1 MIPYNFPWK
10 PVAKE
15 AAVVVAREAGVYLF
29 RLAIDHAI
37 DLIHGEGTRPES
49 REQPGSGRQPSG
61 TEPQTEEEA
70 DPEGPGPKKPGAQR
84 RKRDENGR
92 YVRKTQ
98 NRKGGDNP

>member
-37 DLIHGEGTRPES
+37 DWLHADETGPES
-49 REQPGSGRQPSG
+49 REQPGSGRRPSG
-61 TEPQTEEEA
+61 TERQNEEGV
-70 DPEGPGPKKPGAQR
+70 DPEKPGPGKQGAQR

-92 YVRKTQ
+92 YASKT
-98 NRKGGDNP
+98 KGGDNP

>member
-1 MIPYNFPWK
+1 MNLHHFPWK

-37 DLIHGEGTRPES
+37 DWLHADETGPES
-49 REQPGSGRQPSG
+49 REQPGSGRRPSG
-61 TEPQTEEEA
+61 RPQTEEEA
-70 DPEGPGPKKPGAQR
+70 DPEKPGPGKQGAQR

-92 YVRKTQ
+92 YARKT
-98 NRKGGDNP
+98 KGGDNP